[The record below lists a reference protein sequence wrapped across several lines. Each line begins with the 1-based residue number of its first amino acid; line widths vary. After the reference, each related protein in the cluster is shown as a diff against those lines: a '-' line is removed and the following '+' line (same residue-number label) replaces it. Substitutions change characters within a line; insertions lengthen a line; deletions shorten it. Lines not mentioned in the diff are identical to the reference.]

1 MKILMLHG
9 INHNMFGKRDPK
21 QYGTI
26 TLEEIDAALI
36 ALGKELGAFVTSF
49 QTNSEA
55 EMCER
60 IHKAYAE
67 KMDAV
72 LINAGAWTHYSY
84 GIRDALAIL
93 TVPIVEIHM
102 SNVHAREPFRH
113 LSVFSDVVKGQI
125 CGFGVDSYL
134 LGLRA
139 AVSAAKPGNG

>member
-1 MKILMLHG
+1 
-9 INHNMFGKRDPK
+9 MFGKRDPK

-72 LINAGAWTHYSY
+72 LINAGAWTHYSLRNPRRA
-84 GIRDALAIL
+84 GDSDRTNCRDPHVERSRARTISSSVGFLRRGEGTDLRFRLSTATCSVCERRFRPRRPA
-93 TVPIVEIHM
+93 TVMHCLI
-102 SNVHAREPFRH
+102 
-113 LSVFSDVVKGQI
+113 
-125 CGFGVDSYL
+125 
-134 LGLRA
+134 
-139 AVSAAKPGNG
+139 